1 MNNKPIILWTC
12 DVKGWAY
19 HNRITL
25 MSKFMPQYD
34 HRIWYFGE
42 QKTEAERR
50 RIVSEADIIVC
61 QGVKSL
67 RIVQWKNIKAEGIEN
82 LQASLDGRFKNVVA
96 RLDSVR
102 IDIDGKYYDIWNK
115 LENQ

>member
-1 MNNKPIILWTC
+1 MKDKPVILWTC
-12 DVKGWAY
+12 DVPGWAY
-19 HNRITL
+19 HNRIML
-25 MSKFMPQYD
+25 MSKFMPQYE

-42 QKTEAERR
+42 HKTEAERR

-67 RIVQWKNIKAEGIEN
+67 RIIQWKNVEFVEDKSVQDMLN
-82 LQASLDGRFKNVVA
+82 KRFSNIVA

-102 IDIDGKYYDIWNK
+102 IDIDGIYVDIWDK
-115 LENQ
+115 KENQ